1 MKVKELINQ
10 LSELNQDYEV
20 VMSKDGE
27 GNSFSPFA
35 DIGLFMYIPDSTWSG
50 EIKSKEDCDYNG
62 VDYVENAVCL
72 WPTN

>member
-1 MKVKELINQ
+1 MTVAQLIADLQNFPPTHI
-10 LSELNQDYEV
+10 V

-35 DIGLFMYIPDSTWSG
+35 EANIGMYEADSTWSG
-50 EIKSKEDCDYNG
+50 DLVCEEDADDYK
-62 VDYVENAVCL
+62 ENAVVL

>member
-1 MKVKELINQ
+1 MNLC
-10 LSELNQDYEV
+10 
-20 VMSKDGE
+20 
-27 GNSFSPFA
+27 
-35 DIGLFMYIPDSTWSG
+35 G